1 MGYGLVT
8 DDRSR
13 EEGRHYTDQW
23 RARLH
28 GSGASDET
36 KLWNTRRYRRRAC
49 AGTALCGSEP
59 ARESGIA
66 DTLLL
71 NVPPSSRA
79 GSLPH
84 CSVPRHTGL
93 RVRKL
98 KKRAWGQ
105 IPKPSK
111 G

>member
-36 KLWNTRRYRRRAC
+36 KRWNTRRYRRRAFVGVSLL
-49 AGTALCGSEP
+49 AMQAL
-59 ARESGIA
+59 RF
-66 DTLLL
+66 
-71 NVPPSSRA
+71 
-79 GSLPH
+79 
-84 CSVPRHTGL
+84 
-93 RVRKL
+93 
-98 KKRAWGQ
+98 
-105 IPKPSK
+105 
-111 G
+111 

>member
-36 KLWNTRRYRRRAC
+36 RVLQDQKIAAFGSSYRF
-49 AGTALCGSEP
+49 T
-59 ARESGIA
+59 
-66 DTLLL
+66 
-71 NVPPSSRA
+71 SSM
-79 GSLPH
+79 
-84 CSVPRHTGL
+84 
-93 RVRKL
+93 
-98 KKRAWGQ
+98 
-105 IPKPSK
+105 
-111 G
+111 